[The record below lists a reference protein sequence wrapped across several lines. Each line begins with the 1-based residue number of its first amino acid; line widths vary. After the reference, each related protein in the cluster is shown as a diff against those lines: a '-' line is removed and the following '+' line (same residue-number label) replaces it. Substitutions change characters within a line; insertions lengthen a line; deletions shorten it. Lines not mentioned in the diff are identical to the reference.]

1 MGMQDRR
8 VAARKRAE
16 QGIFFP
22 WDKGHGRRQRKAK
35 TGGWILKLTSEGDT
49 AIQGPGAQRSG
60 TRGSEVSQAEA
71 SRSQLSLRLRPPEEF
86 KALMSMG
93 LESELGPERQPASSA
108 SETPQL
114 QLAEGRRLRWP
125 GGLSQR
131 CQVHAWVHSS
141 PSLEAGPGEA
151 LCLAQKKSPALPRTA
166 PQRTGVAV
174 SSQGPLAG
182 VGQGQSP
189 PLTNRARMRTPW
201 ENQEGRLFRPSERRA
216 GGLVES
222 PSQEGAVPLRG
233 GVDLH
238 RGLGPKNRP
247 IKVRGS
253 RRGPLVML
261 CSAHQPSAQAPGS
274 ASSGPRAT

>member
-1 MGMQDRR
+1 M
-8 VAARKRAE
+8 
-16 QGIFFP
+16 
-22 WDKGHGRRQRKAK
+22 
-35 TGGWILKLTSEGDT
+35 
-49 AIQGPGAQRSG
+49 
-60 TRGSEVSQAEA
+60 
-71 SRSQLSLRLRPPEEF
+71 RPPEEF
-86 KALMSMG
+86 KALVSMG

-108 SETPQL
+108 SETPRL
-114 QLAEGRRLRWP
+114 QLAEERRLRWP
-125 GGLSQR
+125 GGVSER